1 MKKYF
6 YALLILALGV
16 TACQDEPKKQQES
29 QQETTA
35 ETKDSLQV
43 LHGEYIYVDSAA
55 VLKGR
60 SFVYGVKLDSMAR
73 ALGEQVDSLKRD
85 PYDMVPVFIKG
96 IVKKNES
103 QEGWEEIV
111 EIKEILRVMEPQSD
125 PAIRI
130 EGKEI

>member
-1 MKKYF
+1 MKKYI
-6 YALLILALGV
+6 YGLLVVALGFA
-16 TACQDEPKKQQES
+16 ACQDEPKKQPEP
-29 QQETTA
+29 ETKT

-73 ALGEQVDSLKRD
+73 ALGERVDSLKRD
-85 PYDMVPVFIKG
+85 QYDMVPVFVKG
-96 IVKKNES
+96 IVRKNEKE
-103 QEGWEEIV
+103 EGWDEIV
-111 EIKEILRVMEPQSD
+111 EIKKILRVMEPVSD

-130 EGKEI
+130 EGEKSI

>member
-1 MKKYF
+1 MKKY
-6 YALLILALGV
+6 ILALLVVALGFA
-16 TACQDEPKKQQES
+16 ACQDEPKKQSEP
-29 QQETTA
+29 ETKT

-73 ALGEQVDSLKRD
+73 ALGERVDSLKRD
-85 PYDMVPVFIKG
+85 QYDMVPVFVKG
-96 IVKKNES
+96 IVRKNEKE
-103 QEGWEEIV
+103 EGWDEIV

-130 EGKEI
+130 EGEKSI

>member
-6 YALLILALGV
+6 YALLLLALGV
-16 TACQDEPKKQQES
+16 AGCQDEPKKQLETQEKART
-29 QQETTA
+29 EM
-35 ETKDSLQV
+35 KDSLQV

-60 SFVYGVKLDSMAR
+60 SFVYGVKLDSLAR
-73 ALGEQVDSLKRD
+73 ALGKQVDSLKRE

-96 IVKKNES
+96 IVKKNEK